1 MQVIGNPNEALTA
14 RGGNALVDD
23 SYYAYTMFR
32 ENKGKA
38 AKGTPQNTKGKKKK
52 PGKAQSKGWGDYLE
66 DEAWADVNRT
76 NVPSSREQL
85 EEESPSRGAGLGMTR
100 DLVIDDP
107 DVTTSPMLN
116 PFANIKK
123 KGKKASKT
131 PKSTGTKK
139 KNEVNSEDE
148 AGPDTIDRR
157 THNIN
162 LIRI

>member
-1 MQVIGNPNEALTA
+1 M
-14 RGGNALVDD
+14 
-23 SYYAYTMFR
+23 
-32 ENKGKA
+32 
-38 AKGTPQNTKGKKKK
+38 
-52 PGKAQSKGWGDYLE
+52 
-66 DEAWADVNRT
+66 NRT

-116 PFANIKK
+116 PFANMKK

>member
-1 MQVIGNPNEALTA
+1 
-14 RGGNALVDD
+14 
-23 SYYAYTMFR
+23 
-32 ENKGKA
+32 
-38 AKGTPQNTKGKKKK
+38 
-52 PGKAQSKGWGDYLE
+52 
-66 DEAWADVNRT
+66 
-76 NVPSSREQL
+76 
-85 EEESPSRGAGLGMTR
+85 MTR

-107 DVTTSPMLN
+107 DVTTSPMFN

-139 KNEVNSEDE
+139 KNEVNSEEE

-157 THNIN
+157 THNSN